1 MDVTSAV
8 GSILAAFGLS
18 GAAGLNAWIPLLAT
32 AALGRAGVVD
42 LSAPYDGL
50 ESTPVLVLLAVA
62 FVADFVGD
70 KVPVVDHVLHAAGTV
85 VHPVAGALV
94 FAGSTS
100 VASDLPPVVGLL
112 AGALVSGSL
121 HAGRA
126 TVRPVSTATTAGT
139 GNPLLSLG
147 EDVGSA
153 ILTALAVLA
162 PVIAVVVLLGLVYAL
177 FRAWRRL
184 GEINRGR
191 PART

>member
-42 LSAPYDGL
+42 LAAPYDGL

-162 PVIAVVVLLGLVYAL
+162 PVLAVVVLLGLVYAL
-177 FRAWRRL
+177 LRAWRRL

>member
-8 GSILAAFGLS
+8 GSVLAAFGLS

-32 AALGRAGVVD
+32 AILGRAGVID

-50 ESTPVLVLLAVA
+50 ESTPVIVLLAVA
-62 FVADFVGD
+62 FAADFVGD

-126 TVRPVSTATTAGT
+126 TVRPMSTASTAGA

-147 EDVGSA
+147 EDVSSA
-153 ILTALAVLA
+153 VLTALAVLVPILA
-162 PVIAVVVLLGLVYAL
+162 VVLLIAGAYGLY
-177 FRAWRRL
+177 RAWRRL
-184 GEINRGR
+184 GDVNRGR

>member
-8 GSILAAFGLS
+8 GSVLAAFGLS

-32 AALGRAGVVD
+32 AILGRAGVID
-42 LSAPYDGL
+42 LGAPYDGL
-50 ESTPVLVLLAVA
+50 ESTPVIVLLAVA
-62 FVADFVGD
+62 FAADFVGD

-126 TVRPVSTATTAGT
+126 TVRPMSTASTAGA

-147 EDVGSA
+147 EDISSA
-153 ILTALAVLA
+153 VLTALAVLVPILA
-162 PVIAVVVLLGLVYAL
+162 VVLLIAGAYGLY
-177 FRAWRRL
+177 RAWRRL
-184 GEINRGR
+184 GDVNRGR

>member
-8 GSILAAFGLS
+8 GSVLAAFGLS

-32 AALGRAGVVD
+32 AILGRAGVID

-50 ESTPVLVLLAVA
+50 ESTPVIVLLAVA
-62 FVADFVGD
+62 FAADFVGD

-126 TVRPVSTATTAGT
+126 TVRPMSTASTGGA

-147 EDVGSA
+147 EDVSSA
-153 ILTALAVLA
+153 VLTALAVLVPILA
-162 PVIAVVVLLGLVYAL
+162 VVLLIAGA
-177 FRAWRRL
+177 
-184 GEINRGR
+184 
-191 PART
+191 

>member
-1 MDVTSAV
+1 VDVTSAV

-32 AALGRAGVVD
+32 AALGRAGVID

-50 ESTPVLVLLAVA
+50 ESTPVLVLLSVA

-70 KVPVVDHVLHAAGTV
+70 KVPVVDHVLHLAGTV

-126 TVRPVSTATTAGT
+126 SVRPVSTATTAGT

-147 EDVGSA
+147 EDIGAGV
-153 ILTALAVLA
+153 LTALAVLV
-162 PVIAVVVLLGLVYAL
+162 PVLAVVVLLGAVVAL
-177 FRAWRRL
+177 YRAWRRL
-184 GEINRGR
+184 GELNRGR

>member
-50 ESTPVLVLLAVA
+50 ESTPVLVLLAGA

-100 VASDLPPVVGLL
+100 VASDLPPVAGLL

>member
-1 MDVTSAV
+1 MDVSSAV
-8 GSILAAFGLS
+8 GSVLAAFGLS

-32 AALGRAGVVD
+32 AILGRAGVID

-50 ESTPVLVLLAVA
+50 ESTPVIVLLAVA
-62 FVADFVGD
+62 FAADFVGD

-126 TVRPVSTATTAGT
+126 TVRPMSTASTAGG

-147 EDVGSA
+147 EDVSSA
-153 ILTALAVLA
+153 VLTALAVLVPILA
-162 PVIAVVVLLGLVYAL
+162 VVLLIAGAYGLY
-177 FRAWRRL
+177 RAWRRL
-184 GEINRGR
+184 GDVNRGR

>member
-32 AALGRAGVVD
+32 AALGRSGVID
-42 LSAPYDGL
+42 LAAPYDGL

-100 VASDLPPVVGLL
+100 VASDLSPVVGLL

-126 TVRPVSTATTAGT
+126 TVRPVSTATTAGA
-139 GNPLLSLG
+139 GNPVLSLG
-147 EDVGSA
+147 EDLGSA

-162 PVIAVVVLLGLVYAL
+162 PVLAVIVLLGAVYAL
-177 FRAWRRL
+177 HAAWRRM
-184 GEINRGR
+184 GAINRGR
-191 PART
+191 PA

>member
-1 MDVTSAV
+1 MDVSSAV
-8 GSILAAFGLS
+8 GSVLAAFGLS

-32 AALGRAGVVD
+32 AILGRAGVID

-50 ESTPVLVLLAVA
+50 ESTPVIVLLAVA
-62 FVADFVGD
+62 FAADFVGD
-70 KVPVVDHVLHAAGTV
+70 KVPVVDHVFHAAGTV

-126 TVRPVSTATTAGT
+126 TVRPMSTASTAGG

-147 EDVGSA
+147 EDVSSA
-153 ILTALAVLA
+153 VLTALAVLVPILA
-162 PVIAVVVLLGLVYAL
+162 VVLLIAGAYGLY
-177 FRAWRRL
+177 RAWRRL
-184 GEINRGR
+184 GDVNRGR

>member
-8 GSILAAFGLS
+8 GSVLAAFGLS

-32 AALGRAGVVD
+32 AILGRAGVID

-50 ESTPVLVLLAVA
+50 ESTPVIVLLAVA
-62 FVADFVGD
+62 FAADFVGD

-126 TVRPVSTATTAGT
+126 TVRPMSTASTAGG

-147 EDVGSA
+147 EDVSSA
-153 ILTALAVLA
+153 VLTALAVLVPILA
-162 PVIAVVVLLGLVYAL
+162 VVLLIAGAYGLY
-177 FRAWRRL
+177 RAWRRL
-184 GEINRGR
+184 GDVNRGR

>member
-1 MDVTSAV
+1 
-8 GSILAAFGLS
+8 
-18 GAAGLNAWIPLLAT
+18 
-32 AALGRAGVVD
+32 
-42 LSAPYDGL
+42 
-50 ESTPVLVLLAVA
+50 
-62 FVADFVGD
+62 
-70 KVPVVDHVLHAAGTV
+70 VVDHVLHAAGTV

-126 TVRPVSTATTAGT
+126 TVRPMSTASTVGA

-147 EDVGSA
+147 EDVSWA
-153 ILTALAVLA
+153 VLTALAVLVPILA
-162 PVIAVVVLLGLVYAL
+162 VVLLIAGAYGLY
-177 FRAWRRL
+177 RAWRRL
-184 GEINRGR
+184 GDVNRGR

>member
-1 MDVTSAV
+1 MDVSSAV
-8 GSILAAFGLS
+8 GSVLAAFGLS

-32 AALGRAGVVD
+32 AILGRAGVID

-50 ESTPVLVLLAVA
+50 ESTPVIVLLAVA
-62 FVADFVGD
+62 FAADFVGD

-126 TVRPVSTATTAGT
+126 TVRPMSTASTAGA

-147 EDVGSA
+147 EDVSSA
-153 ILTALAVLA
+153 VLTALAVLVPILA
-162 PVIAVVVLLGLVYAL
+162 VVLLIAGAYGLY
-177 FRAWRRL
+177 RAWRRL
-184 GEINRGR
+184 GDVNRGR